1 MKFKNNKEEKR
12 GKKGIELKR
21 RATRILT
28 NLIELSTVF
37 LIGFSFQSLHHAS
50 NFILTGNFQ
59 GAAIPLILGFFL
71 LWGGFLCLD
80 EYISIARGEIS
91 K

>member
-21 RATRILT
+21 RAIRIL
-28 NLIELSTVF
+28 IVF

-80 EYISIARGEIS
+80 KYISIARGEIS